1 MRRRVDLGGS
11 ETRTVLET
19 VSVRFFI
26 GNLAMLSCA
35 KIELAPTAKKNEP
48 NLGDLAGRES
58 RRANA
63 RR

>member
-35 KIELAPTAKKNEP
+35 KIELAPKDEP